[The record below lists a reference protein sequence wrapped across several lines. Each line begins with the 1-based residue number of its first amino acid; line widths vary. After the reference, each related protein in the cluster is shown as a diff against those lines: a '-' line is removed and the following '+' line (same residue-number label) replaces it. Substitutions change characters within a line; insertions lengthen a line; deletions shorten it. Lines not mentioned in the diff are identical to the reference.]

1 MTWSFF
7 GGKKSGKRK
16 QSGRQTARRGR
27 STLGARLSRYEHL
40 ERRDLLAVLTV
51 NSNVDPGAFGDAN
64 LTLREALAVV
74 NAGTTSGLG
83 LSAAELAQID
93 TTTALGTNDT
103 VNFAGVVSPI
113 SLTGQL
119 SIQKA
124 VTIAGPGLTS
134 LTIDGNNTS
143 RIFDIDSTA
152 GDVTIKGLTLTKG
165 LAGVGNDGGAIYSDS
180 LSLLT
185 ITNSKITASKGEN
198 GGAIFALGNVVLNN
212 TQIGGAG
219 TDGNEATAGDGGGIN
234 AQGNVTLINSLVTGN
249 TAADNGGGIFGENTV
264 TLQSSTVDSNAGD
277 HGGGIFA
284 PTASLQS
291 STVSN
296 NNARLSGG
304 GINGSAVIQNSTI
317 SGNKAGALASITG
330 GDGGG
335 IFTTSTVILRNSTV
349 ALNRA
354 YGAIVNGDGGGVRA
368 DRVTIQNSTVADNRA
383 DTTSG
388 HGGGVF
394 ASTRLTI
401 QNSIVVGNHDIG
413 DATTLPD
420 INNPATTSVRYSL
433 IGDLGAI
440 PAGGNGTQFEVTGSA
455 AQNDSPFFNFIGRGA
470 SVIAM
475 NTVLDVDGLGAA
487 RLQNNNGALPA
498 TTATIALIGVAID
511 KGSNALAFGTST
523 GDQRGLPFARI
534 SPLAGTIDMGAFEVQ
549 TPPIPVAP
557 TAVAI
562 SNQTA
567 AVTAP
572 FTFNVSPPFAAA
584 VPGTLVYSVSV
595 AQINGNVV
603 SPPGTLPSW
612 LTFNPTTGVFTGTP
626 SAADAGTLTINVTA
640 TNQIG
645 GLGAG
650 QFVLTVQSA
659 PEMNVQISG
668 VEIPSGGTAA
678 SVGSTSTS
686 IVVNGNI
693 QNTASAI
700 LNLTGTPRIT
710 VSGDNPGDFVVTTQ
724 PALAAVPAGGNTTF
738 VVTFTPSANGVR
750 RAVLTIASD
759 DPNENPY
766 VINLQGT
773 GTGIAIT
780 TPEINVQVNGVNV
793 ASTGSAD
800 VGSTGTTISFP
811 VNVQN
816 NGSNVLNLTGSP
828 RIVVSGANASDFVV
842 TTQPVSNIAAGSN
855 SLATVAFTPS
865 GNGVRNA
872 TLTIASND
880 PDENPYVINL
890 TGTGAAVPSFT
901 PFFEDFSDGVAD
913 PRIIPQSGNWAVANF
928 AYNASRTPVNNAV
941 VTFNLGTLPA
951 SGVTVSTTLRVNPTS
966 RNSSGR
972 TFSNGFVVFD
982 YVDSQNFKIA
992 GIESANNL
1000 LVVSQVVG
1008 GVYQRLAFRSAKTN
1022 ANTNYTVSAVVT
1034 AFAAT
1039 VTLNGSTSVSQS
1051 FSNNL
1056 LTRPVGAATINADT
1070 TFDNFSVTG

>member
-7 GGKKSGKRK
+7 GGKKSGKRNK
-16 QSGRQTARRGR
+16 SSRQAGRHRGAFGTRRNR
-27 STLGARLSRYEHL
+27 FEHL

-51 NSNVDPGAFGDAN
+51 NTNSDPGVFGDAN
-64 LTLREALAVV
+64 LSLREALAVV

-103 VNFAGVVSPI
+103 VNFSGVVSPI
-113 SLTGQL
+113 SLSSAL

-134 LTIDGNNTS
+134 LSIDGNNTS

-152 GDVTIKGLTLTKG
+152 GDVVIKGLTLTRG
-165 LAGVGNDGGAIYSDS
+165 FAGAGNDGGAIYSSS

-185 ITNSKITASKGEN
+185 IADSAITASKGEN
-198 GGAIFALGNVVLNN
+198 GGGIFARGNVLLNN
-212 TQIGGAG
+212 AQIGGSG
-219 TDGNEATAGDGGGIN
+219 TDSNEATAGDGGGVN
-234 AQGNVTLINSLVTGN
+234 SNGNITLINSLVSGN
-249 TAADNGGGIFGENTV
+249 TASDNGGGILGNNTV
-264 TLQSSTVDSNAGD
+264 ALQNSKVDNNTGD
-277 HGGGIFA
+277 AGGGIFA
-284 PTASLQS
+284 LSVSLQN
-291 STVSN
+291 STVSSN
-296 NNARLSGG
+296 KARNSGG
-304 GINGSAVIQNSTI
+304 GINGAAVVQNSTI
-317 SGNKAGALASITG
+317 SGNIAGALADPSG

-335 IFTTSTVILRNSTV
+335 IFSTSIVILRNSTV

-354 YGAIVNGDGGGVRA
+354 YGVVANGDGGGIRA
-368 DRVTIQNSTVADNRA
+368 DKVTIQNSTIADNKA
-383 DTTSG
+383 DTATG

-401 QNSIVVGNHDIG
+401 QNSIVVGNVDLG
-413 DATTLPD
+413 GVTGRPD
-420 INNPATTSVRYSL
+420 ITNLGDTSVRYSL
-433 IGDLGAI
+433 IGDIGGI
-440 PAGGNGTQFEVTGSA
+440 PAGANGTQFEVTGSA
-455 AQNDSPFFNFIGRGA
+455 TQNDSPWFNFIGRDA
-470 SVIAM
+470 DVIPM
-475 NTVLDVDGLGAA
+475 NTVLDTDGLGAA
-487 RLQNNNGALPA
+487 KLQNNNGALPP

-511 KGSNALAFGTST
+511 RGSNALAVGTST

-549 TPPIPVAP
+549 TPPIPAVP
-557 TAVAI
+557 TAVTIA
-562 SNQTA
+562 NQTA
-567 AVTAP
+567 AVSTS
-572 FTFNVSPPFAAA
+572 FVFNVSPPFAAA
-584 VPGTLVYSVSV
+584 VTGALTYSAVRV
-595 AQINGNVV
+595 NGGLI
-603 SPPGTLPSW
+603 SPPGALPSW
-612 LTFNPTTGVFTGTP
+612 LNFNSATGVFTGTP
-626 SAADAGTLTINVTA
+626 SAADAGTITISVTA
-640 TNQIG
+640 TNQVG
-645 GLGAG
+645 GVGTG
-650 QFVLTVQSA
+650 QFTLTVQTA

-686 IVVNGNI
+686 IVINGNI
-693 QNTASAI
+693 QNTGSAT

-724 PALAAVPAGGNTTF
+724 PALAAVPGGGNTTF

-750 RAVLTIASD
+750 RAVLTIAND

-766 VINLQGT
+766 IINLQGT
-773 GTGIAIT
+773 GTGIAVT
-780 TPEINVQVNGVNV
+780 TPEINIQVNGSNV
-793 ASTGSAD
+793 ASGGSID
-800 VGSTGTTISFP
+800 VGSTSTTMSFAI
-811 VNVQN
+811 NVQN
-816 NGSNVLNLTGSP
+816 SGSNTLNLTGSP

-842 TTQPVSNIAAGSN
+842 TTQPVSSIAAGSN

-865 GNGVRNA
+865 ANGVRTA
-872 TLTIASND
+872 TLTIANND
-880 PDENPYVINL
+880 PDENPYVITL
-890 TGTGAAVPSFT
+890 TGTGISVPSFT
-901 PFFEDFSDGVAD
+901 PFFEDFNDGVAD
-913 PRIIPQSGNWAVANF
+913 PRIIPQLGNWAVVNF

-951 SGVTVSTTLRVNPTS
+951 TGVTVSTTLRVNPTS
-966 RNSSGR
+966 KSSAGR

-982 YVDSQNFKIA
+982 YVDSLNYKIA
-992 GIESANNL
+992 GIESANDL

-1022 ANTNYTVSAVVT
+1022 TNTNYTVSAVVT
-1034 AFAAT
+1034 AFAVT

-1056 LTRPVGAATINADT
+1056 LNRPVGAATVNADT